1 VEAVFRQWT
10 WASVKTFVMRKIG
23 QIGFMDKPMPEP
35 GPLDAVVRTTNALI
49 CTSDTHTAK
58 GGIGPRENLT
68 LGHEAVGVVHEVGG
82 EVQAFRPG
90 DRVLVGAIT
99 ADWGD
104 LAAQNG
110 YPSQT
115 GGPLGGSVRLRPVP
129 HLPFGHSGEALPNV
143 LRFGLEPE
151 SMTLALTG
159 IGAGARTLAPVMSAW
174 SGDLVPL
181 QGYPAGSAGP
191 APEKPWASVPAGG
204 LRAPRRRCGSA
215 GRG

>member
-1 VEAVFRQWT
+1 MFRQWT

-99 ADWGD
+99 
-104 LAAQNG
+104 
-110 YPSQT
+110 PT
-115 GGPLGGSVRLRPVP
+115 G
-129 HLPFGHSGEALPNV
+129 A
-143 LRFGLEPE
+143 
-151 SMTLALTG
+151 T
-159 IGAGARTLAPVMSAW
+159 W
-174 SGDLVPL
+174 
-181 QGYPAGSAGP
+181 
-191 APEKPWASVPAGG
+191 
-204 LRAPRRRCGSA
+204 PRRTGTRHRRADHWA
-215 GRG
+215 GRSASGPCPTSRSATAGRPCPTCFGSDSNRKA